1 EIAGALQVA
10 AVRLA
15 PDPETGDP
23 ILEVPRPDPVAVRL
37 LPLAKK
43 VAPVVPA
50 CTATLGLDTGGAPLL
65 LRLDAP
71 EVCPTLVAGMP
82 GAGKSGLL
90 QTMAISLALHNSP
103 DTLRL
108 LLVDLSG
115 PGRRG
120 RRGISVWAGLEGLP
134 HLVTEPV
141 REPQEAQIRLR
152 WVGRLLRERESL
164 LAEGQ
169 SIEGAALVVLIDGL
183 EEIASG
189 PHAREFVDLVDRIA
203 REGRELGVYLV
214 GAGRGSPIVEQLTWG
229 ARLVGL
235 CKDANQARTAAGIQG
250 SGAEGLLGEG
260 DFLAL
265 LGGETVRFQAATL
278 TPDELAR
285 TVAMLAQAASAEEMS
300 AELELKAT
308 RPAAPKN
315 ARLAP
320 SRSGTGPNGG
330 R

>member
-1 EIAGALQVA
+1 MRDLLDHHANAIEYVLHTHDIDGRVIGGTLSPRLLHFELRLPPTVRLSRLAPLLGEIAGALQVA

-90 QTMAISLALHNSP
+90 QTMAVSLALHNSP

-189 PHAREFVDLVDRIA
+189 PHAREFVDLLDRIA
-203 REGRELGVYLV
+203 REGRELGV
-214 GAGRGSPIVEQLTWG
+214 
-229 ARLVGL
+229 
-235 CKDANQARTAAGIQG
+235 
-250 SGAEGLLGEG
+250 
-260 DFLAL
+260 
-265 LGGETVRFQAATL
+265 
-278 TPDELAR
+278 
-285 TVAMLAQAASAEEMS
+285 
-300 AELELKAT
+300 
-308 RPAAPKN
+308 
-315 ARLAP
+315 
-320 SRSGTGPNGG
+320 
-330 R
+330 